1 MGRGDTPPA
10 SFLPLLVIPAP
21 SLSFPRRRESR
32 GMGIRKG
39 GNQSGSGTWDCG
51 GITPSPLAGEG
62 GGEGG
67 EGTRP
72 LDSRLSLAP
81 MLVIGERRE

>member
-39 GNQSGSGTWDCG
+39 GNQSGSGHG
-51 GITPSPLAGEG
+51 PVGAHSLSPPRERVGV
-62 GGEGG
+62 
-67 EGTRP
+67 R
-72 LDSRLSLAP
+72 
-81 MLVIGERRE
+81 GERGQGPWIPA